1 LGNRVRGWTQRALVG
16 TFMSGLKMDISDGI
30 QIFKPR
36 TLKEVISLARMKDD
50 QLARQRRGVRPA
62 NLMRAPLTLAPANQA
77 APPAPTVPV

>member
-1 LGNRVRGWTQRALVG
+1 MG
-16 TFMSGLKMDISDGI
+16 GLKMDISDGI

-62 NLMRAPLTLAPANQA
+62 NLMRAPLTFAPANQA
-77 APPAPTVPV
+77 APPAPTLPV